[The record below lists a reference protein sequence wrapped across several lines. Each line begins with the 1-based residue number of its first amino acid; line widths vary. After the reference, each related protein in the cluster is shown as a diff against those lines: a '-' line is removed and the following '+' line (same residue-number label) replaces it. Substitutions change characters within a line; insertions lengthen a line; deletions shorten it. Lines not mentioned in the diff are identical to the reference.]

1 MRTPRWLRSRRY
13 RSLWSPIFRGPND
26 RNQNHNPEPT
36 RSRVRRRT
44 KWSPDYNSTCRSSRP
59 RSTHHIEDYLT
70 LTKNGNHHP
79 SRRTLGQTRYHLRNL
94 GKRKNHNSK
103 INPAGR
109 DTARRSPC
117 NNYRRTR
124 TRTAPLSDKKIRSD
138 QNTPNSR
145 ATSHTS
151 RINPARSNCRN
162 RRFVCNRGQA
172 RRSRSRNSHRRKT
185 SNRSQSNPWVAFLTA
200 RGAFPTPPARR
211 RKATR
216 AACGD
221 SARRVCPLRASS
233 WGGPR
238 RTCTPARPPPR
249 RKT

>member
-1 MRTPRWLRSRRY
+1 MLSSLRCVCVRRDGCVRADTAHYGVQSFGDQTTGIKTIILNPRAAGCAVARSGVLIIIARVVH
-13 RSLWSPIFRGPND
+13 PD
-26 RNQNHNPEPT
+26 
-36 RSRVRRRT
+36 RVR
-44 KWSPDYNSTCRSSRP
+44 
-59 RSTHHIEDYLT
+59 HIILKITYLT

-94 GKRKNHNSK
+94 GKRKNHDSK

-172 RRSRSRNSHRRKT
+172 RRSRSHKSHRR
-185 SNRSQSNPWVAFLTA
+185 NRIYCKSI
-200 RGAFPTPPARR
+200 PT
-211 RKATR
+211 
-216 AACGD
+216 G
-221 SARRVCPLRASS
+221 VE
-233 WGGPR
+233 G
-238 RTCTPARPPPR
+238 
-249 RKT
+249 